1 MDGRYH
7 SGSEFGL
14 EHLSS
19 LARNAEGRSKKRLC
33 SGRPETDKN
42 VRPNE
47 TQFGFKPWTTSGDV
61 ARTRFL
67 VNAPLPT
74 GLPFEM
80 FNRVCDVNFAA
91 VDPGFFQS

>member
-1 MDGRYH
+1 MDGRYDP
-7 SGSEFGL
+7 GSEVGL

-19 LARNAEGRSKKRLC
+19 LAGDAERRSKKRLR
-33 SGRPETDKN
+33 SGRPEADKN

-47 TQFGFKPWTTSGDV
+47 TQFRFKPWTTSGDF

-74 GLPFEM
+74 RL
-80 FNRVCDVNFAA
+80 
-91 VDPGFFQS
+91 